1 MGRRHAVL
9 LEAATVLCVG
19 FLLWHKGTG
28 SPAAGGGRTVYGEE
42 LQDAGRLKESA
53 AKRDTG
59 KKDGQREKQKVW
71 QWTGREWVVE
81 EDTQGGAM
89 GFNLSIMGRRLLEA
103 EGCLFVTG
111 QGLDV
116 GAALYGGGNVE
127 AGEPYNIYRLGN
139 RGWEVV
145 VSHPPESVND
155 ERITVHYD
163 WDETYVS
170 NLVYDD
176 GYLYYSLL
184 YDDRPGEG
192 GEKPRYIYR
201 VPVQGGEPEELALA
215 YDTFCIYGGKIYYVE
230 PEQGSGGR
238 EDVYWEMEPDGT
250 GRREVYRKK
259 ADPHQRLF
267 TAGGG
272 CLYVEDDENR
282 TAEGGCL
289 YVDDDGKWITGVN
302 LKTGML
308 KSYCMSGIHMDGLYY
323 EKGYLYIQTDNY
335 ATGEKIFRMDAVS
348 GEKEYLAEGFCWAYM
363 ENGYLYYTWNDHSGG
378 DGKLNLSVLNVE
390 TKQLETEALTE
401 SGAAWLQTAGDDLVV
416 TVDIYRNREKKKAV
430 YFRYRAGVLPL
441 ERLDREEKQDG
452 IMK

>member
-1 MGRRHAVL
+1 MGRRHSVL
-9 LEAATVLCVG
+9 LAAAAMLCAG
-19 FLLWHKGTG
+19 FLLWYGRAG
-28 SPAAGGGRTVYGEE
+28 SPAAGGGRRVYGEE

-59 KKDGQREKQKVW
+59 
-71 QWTGREWVVE
+71 
-81 EDTQGGAM
+81 
-89 GFNLSIMGRRLLEA
+89 
-103 EGCLFVTG
+103 
-111 QGLDV
+111 
-116 GAALYGGGNVE
+116 
-127 AGEPYNIYRLGN
+127 
-139 RGWEVV
+139 
-145 VSHPPESVND
+145 
-155 ERITVHYD
+155 
-163 WDETYVS
+163 
-170 NLVYDD
+170 
-176 GYLYYSLL
+176 
-184 YDDRPGEG
+184 
-192 GEKPRYIYR
+192 
-201 VPVQGGEPEELALA
+201 
-215 YDTFCIYGGKIYYVE
+215 
-230 PEQGSGGR
+230 
-238 EDVYWEMEPDGT
+238 
-250 GRREVYRKK
+250 KK

-282 TAEGGCL
+282 TAEEGCL

-302 LKTGML
+302 LKTGVL

-363 ENGYLYYTWNDHSGG
+363 ENGYLYYTWKDHSGG

-416 TVDIYRNREKKKAV
+416 TVDIYRNMEKEKAV

-441 ERLDREEKQDG
+441 ERLGREEKRAESG
-452 IMK
+452 